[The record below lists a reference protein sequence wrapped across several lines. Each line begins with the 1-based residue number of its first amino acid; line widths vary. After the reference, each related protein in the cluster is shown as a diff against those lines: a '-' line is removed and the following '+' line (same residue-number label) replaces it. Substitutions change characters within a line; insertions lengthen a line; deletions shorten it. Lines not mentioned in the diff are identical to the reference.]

1 MKSVSQTKVHAS
13 RRATRAAR
21 RLLAFLAALPAALPA
36 QTTFTENFN
45 TSTAPGWVF
54 GANPGDSKPFL
65 TAATGAGGY
74 DGSGNAIGSPLDTSG
89 DGWLRLNTY
98 TNNQSTFALL
108 DTQIFSVNARIEINM
123 EYAFWNGSG
132 ADGITFFLVDGGVN
146 SSTFLP
152 GAYGGSMGYA
162 QRTGEAGMAGGY
174 LGFALDN
181 FGNYSNGSEG
191 RNGGVTLDG
200 TLYPNHISVRGPE
213 TSDYAYIA
221 SNSTLLAGEMDFPTY
236 TTRPDQTGVDYRAFK
251 IILDANNQLTVQM
264 RFGAS
269 GAFATAFTADLS
281 AYERPDTFKIG
292 FTGATGG
299 STEIHEVRNLT
310 LTSSPW
316 SVVDGGYEWD
326 RGAGST
332 TWGAIPGAANADWFT
347 TGAGNNQTPL
357 AVGAN
362 AGTYPGADILFG
374 NKPTQLGTT
383 GGPRSGPAVLGDT
396 ETVDLGATSTS
407 VRSLTFD
414 TGLNYVVN
422 GTGVLTLGNGTGSS
436 PQNAGIASINVND
449 YNGVYGRHKINT
461 DLSIVETIAI
471 RNYSYSTLCVNGAI
485 GLGANTLT
493 TSGFGSTNLNGI
505 ITGSGPIV
513 VNGATFNPSTG
524 AGIVTISGN
533 NAATYTGAITV
544 NNGQL
549 VVLANNALGNTGS
562 ATTVN
567 SGGTLTFRG
576 GVTSPEN
583 VTIRGVGTTLGRG
596 EQAGALYNDGGD
608 STLSGTV
615 TLGANAAV
623 GSRSGNLTLTGV
635 ISDGASDFSLTKIND
650 GVVTLSGTNTY
661 SGATLISGGALRV
674 TTAGSLS
681 TNSNLQL
688 NGGVLEIAG
697 DLNGGTNGDFSQS
710 RGVGAGQVQWTGDGG
725 FSASGANRTVRLNNG
740 TGNVTWAS
748 TANFIGDGY
757 ALLLGSDHSDST
769 LTLANALS
777 FNDAQ
782 REIRVANG
790 SAAVDGS
797 LTGRIR
803 GGNNG
808 TGTGGLVK
816 TGEGTLELSYSGAG
830 ANDYS
835 GATEIRGGA
844 LRVSTTDGLSA
855 NSNVQLNG
863 GVLELGIDLNGGT
876 AGDYSPTLGTAAG
889 NLQWTGSGG
898 FSAATAART
907 VSLNG
912 GAALAWGTTGGFVT
926 SSSSLIFG
934 ATGADSTVTLANA
947 IALGATGTRTIQ
959 TVQGTSSTIASG
971 VLSGAVSGAAALEV
985 TGNGRLDLTADN
997 THTGA
1002 VTITGAELRLA
1013 SSAASPTTGDLAQ
1026 SSGFSVRLG
1035 GTLTL
1040 DNTAATAA
1048 VDRVGAVGV
1057 TLAGASLNFLGHAG
1071 NVDTTETI
1079 GTVTLSGT
1087 TATGGTSGS
1096 ANTINVARGDA
1107 TGSATLTAAALT
1119 RNAGTTVNFTN
1130 PAGTLGTTG
1139 DNPRLV
1145 FTSAPTLNDGLL
1157 AYATVNG
1164 TDFATHGANGVAAA
1178 TYTSGGDLQSAWTA
1192 ATVNASV
1199 SAGQTLD
1206 ANRTVNAIKLANGA
1220 DVDQGGF
1227 TLTVE
1232 SGGILTSG
1240 TGTGT
1245 TFSNGTLTTGS
1256 ATDLVVHAY
1265 HPGSGGTTISSAV
1278 TGSGGLVK
1286 SGTGTLTL
1294 GGTSANTYTGVTRL
1308 NEGTLVLGKSD
1319 GVAAIAGDGNTATTD
1334 LFIGD
1339 GRGVDILRLT
1349 ANEQIADS
1357 VNAVLQGGVVGN
1369 AANRAVLDLNGTT
1382 VINGAARAESF
1393 RSLRIEGNSV
1403 VDFTGGSVC
1412 APTFLYLDFLDVASD
1427 ALLTVGYWI
1436 EFTDFLLVK
1445 KVNFD
1450 ATDMPR
1456 IVFDGYGG
1464 NASWKDYDGSYYQI
1478 VPYAPVPEPGTYGAL
1493 AVGGLT
1499 AFALYRRRQKWLA
1512 A

>member
-1 MKSVSQTKVHAS
+1 MP
-13 RRATRAAR
+13 RRPTRAAL
-21 RLLAFLAALPAALPA
+21 RLLGLLLALPAASRA
-36 QTTFTENFN
+36 QTTFTETF
-45 TSTAPGWVF
+45 TTTTASGWVF
-54 GANPGDSKPFL
+54 GANTGDDKPFL
-65 TAATGAGGY
+65 TAATGASGY
-74 DGSGNAIGSPLDTSG
+74 DSSGNAIGAPIDSSG
-89 DGWLRLNTY
+89 NGWLRLNSN

-132 ADGITFFLVDGGVN
+132 ADGITFFLVDGTRD
-146 SSTFLP
+146 SSTFTP

-162 QRTGEAGMAGGY
+162 QRTGEAGMPGGY

-181 FGNYSNGSEG
+181 YGNYSNGSEG
-191 RNGGVTLDG
+191 RNGGETLDS
-200 TLYPNHISVRGPE
+200 TLYPNRVSVRGPE
-213 TSDYAYIA
+213 SSNYAFID
-221 SNSTLLAGEMDFPTY
+221 SNTTPLTGQMDFPSS
-236 TTRPDQTGVDYRAFK
+236 TTRPNQTGADYRAFK
-251 IILDANNQLTVQM
+251 VILDANNQLTVEM
-264 RFGAS
+264 KFGAT
-269 GAFATAFTADLS
+269 GAFTTAFTADLS

-316 SVVDGGYEWD
+316 STGDGAYEWD
-326 RGAGST
+326 NGAGNT
-332 TWGAIPGAANADWFT
+332 TWGSEAGGEANTNWY
-347 TGAGNNQTPL
+347 AGLETAPNTPDPARNDRTPL
-357 AVGAN
+357 RDSDV
-362 AGTYPGADILFG
+362 LFG
-374 NKPTQLGTT
+374 NKPTNNGTDNTQQVSLGNN
-383 GGPRSGPAVLGDT
+383 V
-396 ETVDLGATSTS
+396 E
-407 VRSLTFD
+407 VRNLTFD
-414 TGLNYVVN
+414 TGINYN
-422 GTGVLTLGNGTGSS
+422 IGTVGDTRLITFGDTAE
-436 PQNAGIASINVND
+436 AGRPSINVND

-461 DLSIVETIAI
+461 DISIVENIAI
-471 RNYSYSTLCVNGAI
+471 RNYSYSTLCINGAI

-493 TSGFGSTNLNGI
+493 TSGYGATNLNGV

-513 VNGATFNPSTG
+513 VNGATFNPATG

-533 NAATYTGAITV
+533 NAGTYTGAITV

-583 VTIRGVGTTLGRG
+583 VTIAGVGTTLGRG

-608 STLSGTV
+608 STLTGSV

-623 GSRSGNLTLTGV
+623 GSRAGNLTLSGV
-635 ISDGASDFSLTKIND
+635 ISDGASDFSLTKI
-650 GVVTLSGTNTY
+650 GPGTVILSGSNTY
-661 SGATLISGGALRV
+661 SGATVIQEGVLRV
-674 TTAGSLS
+674 NTSGAMNG
-681 TNSNLQL
+681 NSNLVL
-688 NGGVLEIAG
+688 AGGVLGIGA
-697 DLNGGTNGDFSQS
+697 DLNGTSGGGAVGDYSESLGNGGS
-710 RGVGAGQVQWTGDGG
+710 RLRWTGDGG
-725 FSASGANRTVRLNNG
+725 FAAYGAAERRVRIGGDDNNRTWDTTNFVR
-740 TGNVTWAS
+740 
-748 TANFIGDGY
+748 DGF
-757 ALLLGSDHSDST
+757 ALLLGAEDADGT
-769 LTLANALS
+769 LHISNNLS
-777 FNDAQ
+777 FNSAQ

-790 SAAVDGS
+790 SAAVDGLLS
-797 LTGRIR
+797 GRLR
-803 GGNNG
+803 GGDDG
-808 TGTGGLVK
+808 TGSGGLIK
-816 TGEGTLELSYSGAG
+816 TGAGTLSLSATN
-830 ANDYS
+830 NDYS
-835 GATEIRGGA
+835 GETEIRAGA
-844 LRVSTTDGLSA
+844 LRIAAAGALSA
-855 NSNVQLNG
+855 NSTVQLNG
-863 GVLELGIDLNGGT
+863 GVLELGADLNGGT
-876 AGDYSPTLGTAAG
+876 AGDYSPTLGAAAG

-898 FSAATAART
+898 FSAASAART
-907 VSLNG
+907 VTLNG
-912 GAALAWGTTGGFVT
+912 GADLTWGTTGNFVG
-926 SSSSLIFG
+926 SASSLLFG
-934 ATGADSTVTLANA
+934 ATGSDNTVTLTNN
-947 IALGATGTRTIQ
+947 IGLGSSGTRSIQ
-959 TVQGTSSTIASG
+959 TTQGTNAAIASG
-971 VLSGAVSGAAALEV
+971 TLSGIVDGSAALAV
-985 TGNGRLDLTADN
+985 TGNGRLDLTANN
-997 THTGA
+997 TLTGA
-1002 VTITGAELRLA
+1002 VTVTGAELRLA
-1013 SSAASPTTGDLAQ
+1013 SSATATTTGDLAQ
-1026 SSGFSVRLG
+1026 ASGFSVRLG

-1057 TLAGASLNFLGHAG
+1057 SLAGATLNLLGQTG

-1079 GTVTLSGT
+1079 GTVTLAGT
-1087 TATGGTSGS
+1087 TATAGTSGS

-1107 TGSATLTAAALT
+1107 SGSATLTAASLT

-1130 PAGTLGTTG
+1130 PAGTLGATG
-1139 DNPRLV
+1139 DNPRMV

-1164 TDFATHGANGVAAA
+1164 ADFATHGANGIAAA
-1178 TYTSGGDLQSAWTA
+1178 TYTSGGDVQSAWTG

-1199 SAGQTLD
+1199 TGSQTLD
-1206 ANRTVNAIKLANGA
+1206 ANRTVNALKLTNGA
-1220 DVDQGGF
+1220 DVDQAGF

-1232 SGGILTSG
+1232 SGGIVTSG
-1240 TGTGT
+1240 SGMGT
-1245 TFSNGTLTTGS
+1245 TFSNGNLTTGS

-1265 HPGSGGTTISSAV
+1265 HPGSTGTTIASTI

-1294 GGTSANTYTGVTRL
+1294 SGTAANTYTGVTRL

-1319 GVAAIAGDGNTATTD
+1319 GVAAIAGDGNTSTTD

-1339 GRGVDILRLT
+1339 GRGVDTLRLT
-1349 ANEQIADS
+1349 ANEQIAND
-1357 VNAVLQGGVVGN
+1357 VNAVLQGGTVGN
-1369 AANRAVLDLNGTT
+1369 AANRAILDLNGTT
-1382 VINGAARAESF
+1382 VINGASRAESF

-1403 VDFTGGSVC
+1403 VDFTGGSTC

-1427 ALLTVGYWI
+1427 ALLTVGNWI

-1499 AFALYRRRQKWLA
+1499 AFAAYRRRQKRLA